1 MLTIGGKKI
10 LLGISGSIAAYKSP
24 LLLRLLIKN
33 GAEVKVVLTPNAM
46 DFVTPTTL
54 STLSKNPVNSSFT
67 DIKDEQD
74 NHPVWN
80 NHIELSL
87 WADFMIIAP
96 ATSNTISSMASAR
109 CDNLLLACYLSA
121 KCPVFVAPSMDLD
134 MYKHPGNQEN
144 LNKLKRF
151 GNIILE
157 SEIGDL
163 ASGLNGKG
171 RMMEPEN
178 IIKYLIRNLKNEFP
192 LKEKKILI
200 SAGPTYEKIDPV
212 RFIGNFSSGKMGFS
226 LAEAAANLGAKVT
239 LISGPSSSQILNS
252 SIDLIKVISAKE
264 MYSEI
269 LKYFF
274 STDIFV
280 SAAAV
285 ADFIPRKF
293 SHLKIKKNQKLC
305 EISLKK
311 NIDILYKLGKIKTN
325 QYILG
330 FALETNDGD
339 ENAYNKLINKNLDAI
354 FLNILNDDQNVFNS
368 DYNRGKYITR
378 KQSISFELTTKLDLS
393 YKIFKQ
399 IIKDS

>member
-1 MLTIGGKKI
+1 MLTLGGKKI
-10 LLGISGSIAAYKSP
+10 LLGISGSIAAYKAP
-24 LLLRLLIKN
+24 FLLRLLIKN
-33 GAEVKVVLTPNAM
+33 GAEVKVVLTPSAM
-46 DFVTPTTL
+46 DFVTPITL

-67 DIKDEQD
+67 EIKDEQD
-74 NHPVWN
+74 NSEWN

-87 WADFMIIAP
+87 WADLMIIAP

-121 KCPVFVAPSMDLD
+121 KCTVFVAPSMDLD

-144 LNKLKRF
+144 LTKLKRF

-157 SEIGDL
+157 SETGDL
-163 ASGLNGKG
+163 ASGLKGKG

-178 IIKYLIRNLKNEFP
+178 IIKILIRKLKNELP

-252 SIDLIKVISAKE
+252 SINLIKVVSTDE
-264 MYSEI
+264 MYNEI
-269 LKYFF
+269 LKYFLN
-274 STDIFV
+274 TDIFI

-285 ADFIPRKF
+285 ADFVPKEVN
-293 SHLKIKKNQKLC
+293 HLKIKKSQKLN

-330 FALETNDGD
+330 FALETNDED
-339 ENAYNKLINKNLDAI
+339 ENAYNKLIKKNLDAI
-354 FLNILNDDQNVFNS
+354 FLNILNDNQNIFNS
-368 DYNRGKYITR
+368 DYNQGKFITR
-378 KQSISFELTTKLDLS
+378 KKSISFELATKLDLS
-393 YKIFKQ
+393 YKIFEQ

>member
-1 MLTIGGKKI
+1 MLTLGGKKI
-10 LLGISGSIAAYKSP
+10 LLGISGSIAAYKAP
-24 LLLRLLIKN
+24 FLLRLLIKN
-33 GAEVKVVLTPNAM
+33 GAEVKVVLTPSAM
-46 DFVTPTTL
+46 DFVTPITL

-67 DIKDEQD
+67 EIKDEQD
-74 NHPVWN
+74 NPEWN

-87 WADFMIIAP
+87 WADLMIIAP

-121 KCPVFVAPSMDLD
+121 KCTVFVAPSMDLD

-144 LNKLKRF
+144 LTKLKRF

-157 SEIGDL
+157 SETGDL
-163 ASGLNGKG
+163 ASGLKGKG

-178 IIKYLIRNLKNEFP
+178 IIKILIRNLKNELP

-252 SIDLIKVISAKE
+252 SINLIKVVSTDE
-264 MYSEI
+264 MYNEI
-269 LKYFF
+269 LKYFLN
-274 STDIFV
+274 TDIFI

-285 ADFIPRKF
+285 ADFVPKEVN
-293 SHLKIKKNQKLC
+293 HLKIKKSQKLN
-305 EISLKK
+305 EISLKE

-325 QYILG
+325 QYTLG

-354 FLNILNDDQNVFNS
+354 FLNILNDNHNIFNS
-368 DYNRGKYITR
+368 DFNQGKYITR
-378 KQSISFELTTKLDLS
+378 KKSESFELTTKLDLS
-393 YKIFKQ
+393 YKIFEQ

>member
-1 MLTIGGKKI
+1 MLTLGGKKI

-67 DIKDEQD
+67 EIKDEQA
-74 NHPVWN
+74 NPEWN

-144 LNKLKRF
+144 LIKLKRF

-163 ASGLNGKG
+163 ASGLKGKG

-178 IIKYLIRNLKNEFP
+178 IIKYLIRNLKNELP

-212 RFIGNFSSGKMGFS
+212 RFIGNFSTGKMGYS

-239 LISGPSSSQILNS
+239 LISGPSSLQIVNS
-252 SIDLIKVISAKE
+252 SIDLIKVVSADE

-274 STDIFV
+274 NIDIFI

-285 ADFIPRKF
+285 ADFIPNKVH
-293 SHLKIKKNQKLC
+293 HLKIKKNQKIN

-311 NIDILYKLGKIKTN
+311 NIDILHNLGKIKRN

-330 FALETNDGD
+330 FALETNDGY

-354 FLNILNDDQNVFNS
+354 FLNILNNNNNIFNS
-368 DYNRGKYITR
+368 DFNQGKFITR
-378 KQSISFELTTKLDLS
+378 KKSISFELATKINLS
-393 YKIFKQ
+393 YKIFEQ

>member
-1 MLTIGGKKI
+1 MLTLGGKKI

-33 GAEVKVVLTPNAM
+33 GAEVKVVLTPSAM

-67 DIKDEQD
+67 EIKDEHD
-74 NHPVWN
+74 NPEWN

-87 WADFMIIAP
+87 WADLMIIAP
-96 ATSNTISSMASAR
+96 ATSNTISSMATAR

-144 LNKLKRF
+144 LIKLKRF

-157 SEIGDL
+157 SETGDL
-163 ASGLNGKG
+163 ASGLKGKG

-178 IIKYLIRNLKNEFP
+178 IIKYLIRNLKNELP

-200 SAGPTYEKIDPV
+200 SAGPTYERIDPV
-212 RFIGNFSSGKMGFS
+212 RFIGNFSSGKMGFA

-239 LISGPSSSQILNS
+239 LISGPSSSQILNN
-252 SIDLIKVISAKE
+252 SINLINVVSAKE
-264 MYSEI
+264 MYNEI

-274 STDIFV
+274 NIDVFI

-285 ADFIPRKF
+285 SDFIPKEVH
-293 SHLKIKKNQKLC
+293 HLKIKKNQKLNK
-305 EISLKK
+305 ISLKK
-311 NIDILYKLGKIKTN
+311 NIDILYELGKIKTN
-325 QYILG
+325 QYIVG

-339 ENAYNKLINKNLDAI
+339 ENAYNKLINKDLDAI
-354 FLNILNDDQNVFNS
+354 FLNILSDNQNIFDS
-368 DYNRGKYITR
+368 DYNQGKYITR
-378 KQSISFELTTKLDLS
+378 KKSISFELATKLDLS
-393 YKIFKQ
+393 YKILKQ

>member
-1 MLTIGGKKI
+1 MLSLGGKKI
-10 LLGISGSIAAYKSP
+10 LLGISGSIAAYKAP
-24 LLLRLLIKN
+24 VLLRLLIKN
-33 GAEVKVVLTPNAM
+33 GAEVKVVLTPSAM
-46 DFVTPTTL
+46 DFVTPITL

-67 DIKDEQD
+67 EIKDEQD
-74 NHPVWN
+74 NPEWN

-144 LNKLKRF
+144 LTKLKCF

-157 SEIGDL
+157 SETGDL
-163 ASGLNGKG
+163 ASGLKGKG

-178 IIKYLIRNLKNEFP
+178 IIKCLIRNLKNELP
-192 LKEKKILI
+192 LKEKKILV

-212 RFIGNFSSGKMGFS
+212 RYIGNFSSGKMGFS
-226 LAEAAANLGAKVT
+226 LAEVAANLGAKVT
-239 LISGPSSSQILNS
+239 LISGPSSSQISNNS
-252 SIDLIKVISAKE
+252 INLIKVVSADE
-264 MYSEI
+264 MYNEI

-274 STDIFV
+274 SMDIFI

-285 ADFIPRKF
+285 ADFIPKEVHR
-293 SHLKIKKNQKLC
+293 LKIKKSQKLKV
-305 EISLKK
+305 ISLKK
-311 NIDILYKLGKIKTN
+311 NIDILQKLGKFKTN
-325 QYILG
+325 QFIVG
-330 FALETNDGD
+330 FALETDNAD
-339 ENAYNKLINKNLDAI
+339 ENAYKKLTNKNLDAI
-354 FLNILNDDQNVFNS
+354 FLNILSENQNIFNS
-368 DYNRGKYITR
+368 DYSQGKYITR
-378 KQSISFELTTKLDLS
+378 KKNISFKLTTKLDLAH
-393 YKIFKQ
+393 KIFEQ

>member
-1 MLTIGGKKI
+1 MLTLGGKKI
-10 LLGISGSIAAYKSP
+10 LLGISGSIAAYKAP
-24 LLLRLLIKN
+24 FLLRLLIKN
-33 GAEVKVVLTPNAM
+33 GAEVKVVLTPSAM
-46 DFVTPTTL
+46 DFVTPITL

-67 DIKDEQD
+67 EIKDEQD
-74 NHPVWN
+74 NPEWN

-87 WADFMIIAP
+87 WADLMIIAP

-121 KCPVFVAPSMDLD
+121 KCTVFVAPSMDLD

-144 LNKLKRF
+144 LTKLKRF

-157 SEIGDL
+157 SETGDL
-163 ASGLNGKG
+163 ASGLKGKG

-178 IIKYLIRNLKNEFP
+178 IIKILIRNLKNELP

-252 SIDLIKVISAKE
+252 SINLIKVVSTDE
-264 MYSEI
+264 MYNEI
-269 LKYFF
+269 LKYFLN
-274 STDIFV
+274 TDIFI

-285 ADFIPRKF
+285 ADFVPKEVN
-293 SHLKIKKNQKLC
+293 HLKIKKSQKLN
-305 EISLKK
+305 EISLKE

-325 QYILG
+325 QYTLG

-339 ENAYNKLINKNLDAI
+339 KNAYNKLINKNLDAI
-354 FLNILNDDQNVFNS
+354 FLNILNDNHNIFNS
-368 DYNRGKYITR
+368 DFNQGKYITR
-378 KQSISFELTTKLDLS
+378 KKSESFELTTKLDLS
-393 YKIFKQ
+393 YKIFEQ